1 MTVRGR
7 RDFRRFHRI
16 LIVSR
21 LLLAR
26 SISTLDV
33 NPQDV
38 GHPKQE
44 SVILCFDDEDGCFA
58 ALLKSPVEVIFKAI
72 FEGVGGDR
80 LTITKN
86 KLNLHFFT
94 SSQKVKLKAKGRLP
108 P

>member
-7 RDFRRFHRI
+7 QI
-16 LIVSR
+16 LTISQNIYC
-21 LLLAR
+21 LAPLLAR

>member
-7 RDFRRFHRI
+7 EIFAI
-16 LIVSR
+16 LQTFIVSR
-21 LLLAR
+21 LCWRGASQLWM
-26 SISTLDV
+26 V

-86 KLNLHFFT
+86 KLNLHFFHLL
-94 SSQKVKLKAKGRLP
+94 SKGEAQS
-108 P
+108 